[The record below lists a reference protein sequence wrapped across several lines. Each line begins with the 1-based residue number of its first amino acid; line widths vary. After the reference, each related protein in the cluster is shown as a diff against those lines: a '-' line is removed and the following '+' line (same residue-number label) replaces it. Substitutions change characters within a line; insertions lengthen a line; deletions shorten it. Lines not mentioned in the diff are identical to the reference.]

1 MKTIQ
6 RWRTLGAALLL
17 LGLFCPLMAQGL
29 QDEKA
34 SFEFAQRLFDG
45 ESYANAAQEFRLFMM
60 NFPTSD
66 RLPEALLRMGD
77 ALFLSAQYQDAVD
90 ACQNFIDKH
99 PDHFE
104 APTAMRRKAKALE
117 RLEEY
122 TKAGAAFQ
130 EVHEAFPGGEYA
142 PQDLLSAGRNFH
154 RGGDLE
160 AAESAFRA
168 LITRYP
174 RSPLVHEAVYNIG
187 LVLLDA
193 DRVEDALAQFHTLAE
208 YKGATERKPDALLE
222 MGKIALAREDLE
234 GAEALL
240 ATLRRSFPQSV
251 SAETSYLVMAAWFA
265 HRGDWQRAVDTYIVA
280 RKVLP
285 RSERRQQAILVL
297 SEAYRE
303 LGQSDRALSLYEE
316 FLRSYASSP
325 FLARARLGLG
335 QAYADLGNYR
345 NALAAFSRLQEEF
358 PNVDVSVQAYIDV
371 GDIRR
376 KLGTPRQALNAYN
389 AYVEWIEPP
398 GAKAPVLLR
407 IARLYEED
415 LNWHDRARE
424 GYRALI
430 DSASAPYAA
439 EAQFGLA
446 RSLEKT
452 AHDNLALRE
461 YRVYLE
467 KFPGGA
473 RAQDAETRIRLLRE
487 FAPTENRNQ
496 TGDLL
501 TLIAGLPT
509 LASDPNA
516 QFRLGF
522 YLYQNRHYHT
532 AAERF
537 QAAIGDS
544 SSFDHAPWAAYLLGD
559 SYLKLA
565 LKARLEGHSQEAQAY
580 QDSGL
585 AAHRN
590 VISRYPDSEW
600 TDDADLALIGEAM
613 QDVAPDTTRA
623 QRMLEAYGAFRDAYP
638 NSDRLDVAHLRTAD
652 AYVLLGNADPAQIG
666 NALKTYRSLQRRFP
680 NSPLAEQ
687 AAYGIGICQAQQQD
701 YVQAEETLRTFL
713 FDFPQSDLAD
723 HARLQLGRIFL
734 ARGFY
739 RSAAEELSGLL
750 NAPSSVDLEHHS
762 RELLAESYF
771 RMGDYRRAVE
781 IDEGL
786 LERGTTPSVLRRLAR
801 SYRESGQHENAARVY
816 AIFLRAFF
824 NAADADSIAFS
835 RAELLAQL
843 GRTSEAIS
851 AFRDFGRKYP
861 ASPIRSDAGRGLG
874 DLLYQTGAY
883 AKAIKAYRDIPP
895 ADRNESVAGKE
906 ILSLFKLKR
915 IKEAQKDAKQF
926 KKTYKTARNW
936 LALFD
941 VERGVYYLNAG
952 NHKRARKIFEDVIK
966 NYAGADAVADARYHL
981 IRALEK
987 EGGQNETYQEALE
1000 AFVNNHTDSPYW
1012 PRATVELAE
1021 FFYKNDD
1028 YVPASRAYG
1037 KALASDLAPEEE
1049 REILWKLVEVHS
1061 SLKLRDNAIG
1071 YARQLVRKFPRDAR
1085 ATDARIRIGTL
1096 LRDKG
1101 DYQQGI
1107 QELVPLLKVTAKDDW
1122 SLVQYTIA
1130 ECYQK
1135 MDDPERAKR
1144 EYLKLLYNNQGS
1156 TMWLASAHYGLADC
1170 AVAQGDY
1177 RQAIQELQ
1185 TIRKKFG
1192 SASDFGLQAADRIR
1206 NIQHL
1211 LNTAAPPLSGQK

>member
-6 RWRTLGAALLL
+6 RWRTLGVALLL
-17 LGLFCPLMAQGL
+17 LGLFSPLMAQGL

-34 SFEFAQRLFDG
+34 SFEFAQRLFDS

-66 RLPEALLRMGD
+66 RLPEALLRMGET
-77 ALFLSAQYQDAVD
+77 LFLSAQYQDAVD

-117 RLEEY
+117 RLGEY

-154 RGGDLE
+154 QGGDLE
-160 AAESAFRA
+160 TAESAFRT
-168 LITRYP
+168 LITRYS
-174 RSPLVHEAVYNIG
+174 RSPLVHEAIYNIG

-193 DRVEDALAQFHTLAE
+193 NRVEDALAQFHTLVE
-208 YKGATERKPDALLE
+208 YGGATERKPDALLE
-222 MGKIALAREDLE
+222 MGKVALAREDLE
-234 GAEALL
+234 GAETLF

-251 SAETSYLVMAAWFA
+251 SAEASYLVMAAWFA
-265 HRGDWQRAVDTYIVA
+265 HRGDWQRAADTYVVA

-285 RSERRQQAILVL
+285 RSERRQQAILGL
-297 SEAYRE
+297 AEAYRE
-303 LGQSDRALSLYEE
+303 IGQSDRALALYEE

-325 FLARARLGLG
+325 FLARARLGQG

-345 NALAAFSRLQEEF
+345 NALDAFSRLQEEF
-358 PNVDVSVQAYIDV
+358 PNIDVSVQAYIDI

-376 KLGTPRQALNAYN
+376 KLGNPRQALSAYS
-389 AYVEWIEPP
+389 AYVERAERP
-398 GAKAPVLLR
+398 GEKAPVLLR

-415 LNWHDRARE
+415 LSWHDRAVE

-430 DSASAPYAA
+430 DSAAAPYAA

-446 RSLEKT
+446 RTFEKT
-452 AHDNLALRE
+452 AQYNLALRE
-461 YRVYLE
+461 YRTYLE

-473 RAQDAETRIRLLRE
+473 RAQGAETRIQYLRE
-487 FAPTENRNQ
+487 FAPSGNRNQ

-501 TLIAGLPT
+501 ALIAGLPAV
-509 LASDPNA
+509 ASDPDA
-516 QFRLGF
+516 QFRLGMF
-522 YLYQNRHYHT
+522 LYQNRDYRT

-537 QAAIGDS
+537 ETVIEDS
-544 SSFDHAPWAAYLLGD
+544 SSSGHAPRAAYLLGD

-565 LKARLEGHSQEAQAY
+565 HKARLEGHSQEAQAL

-585 AAHRN
+585 SAHRN
-590 VISRYPDSEW
+590 VISRYPESEW
-600 TDDADLALIGEAM
+600 ADDADLALIDETM
-613 QDVAPDTTRA
+613 QGVAPDTARA
-623 QRMLEAYGAFRDAYP
+623 RRMLDAYGAFRNTYP
-638 NSDRLDVAHLRTAD
+638 NSDRLDMAHLRTAD
-652 AYVLLGNADPAQIG
+652 AYLLLSSADPAQIG
-666 NALKTYRSLQRRFP
+666 NALKTYRSLQSRFP
-680 NSPLAEQ
+680 NSPLAEH

-701 YVQAEETLRTFL
+701 YVQAEETLRAFL

-723 HARLQLGRIFL
+723 HARLQLGRVL
-734 ARGFY
+734 LERGFS

-750 NAPSSVDLEHHS
+750 SAPSSVDLEHQS

-786 LERGTTPSVLRRLAR
+786 LERGSTPSVLRRLAR
-801 SYRESGQHENAARVY
+801 SYRENGQHENATRVY
-816 AIFLRAFF
+816 AIFLRAFP
-824 NAADADSIAFS
+824 NTADADSIAFS
-835 RAELLAQL
+835 RAELLAHL
-843 GRTSEAIS
+843 RRTSAAIA

-861 ASPIRSDAGRGLG
+861 ESPIRSEAGRALG

-883 AKAIKAYRDIPP
+883 AKAIEAYGNIPP
-895 ADRNESVAGKE
+895 ADRNELVAGKE

-915 IKEAQKDAKQF
+915 IKEAQKEAKQF

-936 LALFD
+936 LALFE
-941 VERGVYYLNAG
+941 VEGGVYYLNAG
-952 NHKRARKIFEDVIK
+952 NHKRARKTFEDVIK
-966 NYAGADAVADARYHL
+966 NFAGTDAVADARYHL

-987 EGGQNETYQEALE
+987 EGGQSETYQEALA
-1000 AFVNNHTDSPYW
+1000 AFVNNHTDSPHW
-1012 PRATVELAE
+1012 PRATIELAE

-1085 ATDARIRIGTL
+1085 ATDARVRIGAL

-1101 DYQQGI
+1101 DYLQAI
-1107 QELVPLLKVTAKDDW
+1107 QELVPLLKITAKDDW

-1130 ECYQK
+1130 ECYQR
-1135 MDDPERAKR
+1135 MEDPERAKR

-1156 TMWLASAHYGLADC
+1156 TMWLASAYYGLADC
-1170 AVAQGDY
+1170 SVAQGDY
-1177 RQAIQELQ
+1177 QQAIQDLE

-1211 LNTAAPPLSGQK
+1211 LNTAAPPPIGQK